1 MCKNRKLVY
10 GFVKDEKSVVKDKQ
24 MSENNQ
30 AKQGNFN
37 AEKLKQSA
45 LKNFGLY
52 GYGSTTVR
60 MIAKD
65 AGLSAGQ
72 ITVHYGSKE
81 GLYKQIVDDIIN
93 EVNRV
98 YDPYEEKLERLLDQG
113 EMTRDIAWEMIGE
126 IIDLQIEYCLNP
138 DNRDKI
144 MMTGM
149 VLPDSEKGEQIVSG
163 LNFTVNTKI
172 EKILAQLIQIYSKKK
187 GYLRSRTI
195 SRAVNGSIV
204 SFGEHNNFL
213 LDEVYGGTH
222 SPQAI
227 GWLKQYLKSYIRNS
241 IRAAD
246 MVEEE

>member
-1 MCKNRKLVY
+1 
-10 GFVKDEKSVVKDKQ
+10 

-30 AKQGNFN
+30 AKPGNFN
-37 AEKLKQSA
+37 AEKLKKAA

-72 ITVHYGSKE
+72 VTVHYGSKE
-81 GLYKQIVDDIIN
+81 GLYKQIIDDIID

-98 YDPYEEKLERLLDQG
+98 YNPYEEKLELLLNRG

-126 IIDLQIEYCLNP
+126 IIDLQIDYCLNP
-138 DNRDKI
+138 ENRDKL
-144 MMTGM
+144 MMNGLI
-149 VLPDSEKGEQIVSG
+149 LPDTEKGGQIASN
-163 LNFTVNTKI
+163 LDCTVNTKI
-172 EKILAQLIQIYSKKK
+172 EKILAQLIQIYSEKK

-227 GWLKQYLKSYIRNS
+227 SWLKEYLKSYVRNS

-246 MVEEE
+246 MIDGE